1 MFGGWDNGVALNYA
15 LTDNLSLGAHLNYL
29 YKLDHRVRHCPGWDS
44 YSSGN
49 DDCGRHNGLLY
60 GGVSASLSF

>member
-15 LTDNLSLGAHLNYL
+15 LTDNLSLGAHLNSL

-44 YSSGN
+44 YSSG